1 MKKFF
6 IGALVFVLAIM
17 LTGCSLTKNAKS
29 VKNTIEKRIKTESK
43 AELDCKQQVTES
55 GLAVDIDFNVDF
67 VNNIIKD
74 IDFTYDMDLS
84 SYNDQQVEAVSNTD
98 LCTVVK
104 DAMPTYKDAFTDCK
118 QRVENKHIL
127 IESELDIDKIAKNEL
142 EKISK
147 PEAAKKD
154 LEEQVN
160 LKCKEIKRDREERF

>member
-127 IESELDIDKIAKNEL
+127 IESELDIDKIAKNQL
-142 EKISK
+142 EKMSK
-147 PEAAKKD
+147 PEAAKEELEKEGYTCTIEKD
-154 LEEQVN
+154 N
-160 LKCKEIKRDREERF
+160 D

>member
-29 VKNTIEKRIKTESK
+29 VKNTIEKRVKTEDK

-127 IESELDIDKIAKNEL
+127 IESELDINKIAKNEL

-154 LEEQVN
+154 LEEQGY
-160 LKCKEIKRDREERF
+160 KCTIEREDD

>member
-1 MKKFF
+1 MKKLF

-74 IDFTYDMDLS
+74 IDFSYDMDLS

-154 LEEQVN
+154 LEEQGY
-160 LKCKEIKRDREERF
+160 KCTIEREDD

>member
-29 VKNTIEKRIKTESK
+29 VKNTIEKRVKTESK

-74 IDFTYDMDLS
+74 IDFSYDMDLS

-127 IESELDIDKIAKNEL
+127 IESELDIDKIAKNAL

-154 LEEQVN
+154 LEEQGY
-160 LKCKEIKRDREERF
+160 KCTIEREDD

>member
-29 VKNTIEKRIKTESK
+29 VKNTIEKRVKTESK

-74 IDFTYDMDLS
+74 IDFSYDMDLS

-154 LEEQVN
+154 LEEQDY
-160 LKCKEIKRDREERF
+160 KCTIEREDD